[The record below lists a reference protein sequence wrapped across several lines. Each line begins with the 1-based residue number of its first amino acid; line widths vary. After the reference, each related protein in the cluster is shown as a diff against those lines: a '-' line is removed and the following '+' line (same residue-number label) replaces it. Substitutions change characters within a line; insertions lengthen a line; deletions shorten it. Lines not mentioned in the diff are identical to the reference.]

1 MKKLIPSLLCVM
13 LCVLPLPAKKFKKSE
28 FPVTY
33 LCTRESVLDYFRWVF
48 DNQYPEDKRQ
58 KLIDMFG
65 SIDAA
70 LASIIE
76 SDPDTQRQLEIL
88 ENTIKVVMFDP
99 EHVLVTDGE
108 ETHLLDAKYSKD
120 YVVVMEDGGEEVLA
134 LSKKNDF
141 ITFLYDG
148 APISLY
154 RQF

>member
-1 MKKLIPSLLCVM
+1 M
-13 LCVLPLPAKKFKKSE
+13 
-28 FPVTY
+28 
-33 LCTRESVLDYFRWVF
+33 F

-134 LSKKNDF
+134 LSKKNDT